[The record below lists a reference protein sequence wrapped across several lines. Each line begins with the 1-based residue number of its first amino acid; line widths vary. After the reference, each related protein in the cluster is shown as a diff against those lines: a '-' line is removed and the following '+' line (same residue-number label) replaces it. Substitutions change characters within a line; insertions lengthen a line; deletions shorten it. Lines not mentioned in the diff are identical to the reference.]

1 MYKLLVLKMTEK
13 LNELKAYL
21 KNLGS
26 CAIAFSG
33 GVDSTFLLRVASEVL
48 QDKCIAVTISSALIP
63 SKELIEAR
71 AFAENL
77 GVKYLVLDVD
87 EFATEGF
94 KENPPN
100 RCYICKKAIFSKVL
114 DLAKAQGVE
123 FVCEGSNVD
132 DESDYRPGMKAIEE
146 LNVKSPLREAGLT
159 KTEIRALSKKYKLPT
174 WNKPSYACLASR
186 IPYGEIITREKLK
199 LVENAEGYLH
209 DIGFT
214 QVRVRLHGNL
224 ARLELT
230 ETDYDRIF
238 DKALREDI
246 NNKLKALGIA
256 YVAIDLM
263 PYKTGNM
270 NQFVVKA

>member
-1 MYKLLVLKMTEK
+1 MDEK
-13 LNELKAYL
+13 LYELKAYL
-21 KNLGS
+21 KSLGS
-26 CAIAFSG
+26 CVVAFSG

-48 QDKCIAVTISSALIP
+48 RDRCIAVTISSALIP
-63 SKELIEAR
+63 GKELAEAKS
-71 AFAENL
+71 FAENL

-87 EFATEGF
+87 ELATEGV
-94 KENPPN
+94 KENLPN

-114 DLAKAQGVE
+114 NLAKAQGVE

-186 IPYGEIITREKLK
+186 IPYGEAITREKLK

-230 ETDYDRIF
+230 EADYGRIF
-238 DKALREDI
+238 DKTLRETI
-246 NNKLKALGIA
+246 NEKLKSLGIA

-270 NQFVVKA
+270 NQFVGKV